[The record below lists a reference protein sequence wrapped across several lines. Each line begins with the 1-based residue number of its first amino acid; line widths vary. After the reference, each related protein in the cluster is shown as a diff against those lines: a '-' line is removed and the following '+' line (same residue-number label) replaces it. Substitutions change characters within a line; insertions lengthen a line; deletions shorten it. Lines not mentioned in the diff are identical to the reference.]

1 MRINRLNQGEVTN
14 AMVVECDVLIIGGG
28 AAAGRAAIKAHDQG
42 ASVAVVMKGLFGT
55 SGASAYK
62 IAEIAGYNV
71 ADGEVDS
78 SDSPQD
84 HYEDIM
90 RMAAGMADPKLAK
103 ILAEGAIES
112 LRYLEKMEVPFH
124 KSENGKYMEVLGC
137 FATKP
142 RMHFIPGHAEPI
154 VHAQKNEI
162 IKRGIPVHERTIL
175 TRFLVENNTIAGAVG
190 FNSQG
195 EEIVFNAKAVVMG
208 TGGAGQLFS
217 YNINPADITG
227 DGYSLGLHAGAE
239 VINMEFM
246 QAGPGMIYPC
256 KNMFNSWLWAFY
268 PKVTNGLGEEFLH
281 KYMPE
286 GMTVEQCMDLRSG
299 HYPFSTYDNSQWIDI
314 AIQTEIK
321 EGRGAAHGGV
331 NVDFT
336 GTSAD
341 VLPKNARG
349 EELRKSWEIT
359 LNWLIE
365 NRKLDLRTTPVEVA
379 ILGHAIN
386 GGLMIDE
393 KAQTTIAGLFAAG
406 ETAGGP
412 HGADR
417 LGGNMILTCQ
427 VFGKLAGQSAAEFAK
442 ANVLQPLP
450 MCQLEAERKRL
461 STLKGKQGD
470 FKPHNIK
477 KELQEIMWRYVL
489 VIRSEESLSTAI
501 EKLTELRKKC
511 RENISI
517 QNTKELMHAIEAES
531 LVLIGEVIARAARLR
546 KETRGSHFRVDH
558 PQRDD
563 KSHLYRIITR
573 LKDDSV
579 SSRTIASDAETV
591 KEYPYLIVHA

>member
-1 MRINRLNQGEVTN
+1 MI
-14 AMVVECDVLIIGGG
+14 VECDVLVIGGG
-28 AAAGRAAIKAHDQG
+28 AAAGRAAIEAYDQG

-71 ADGEVDS
+71 ADGEVDP
-78 SDSPQD
+78 SDSPQ
-84 HYEDIM
+84 HHFEDIM
-90 RMAAGMADPKLAK
+90 RMAAGMADPKLARL
-103 ILAEGAIES
+103 LAEGAIDS
-112 LRYLEKMEVPFH
+112 LRRLEKMNVPFH
-124 KSENGKYMEVLGC
+124 KSADGKYMEVLGC

-154 VHAQKNEI
+154 VHAQKSEI
-162 IKRGIPVHERTIL
+162 LNRGIPVYERTIL
-175 TRFLVENNTIAGAVG
+175 TRFLVRDNTIAGAIG

-195 EEIVFNAKAVVMG
+195 EEIVFCAKAVVMG

-227 DGYSLGLHAGAE
+227 DGYSLGLQAGAE

-286 GMTVEQCMDLRSG
+286 GMSVKQCMDLRSG
-299 HYPFSTYDNSQWIDI
+299 HYPFSSYDGSEWIDI

-321 EGRGAAHGGV
+321 EGRSGPHGGV
-331 NVDFT
+331 IVDFT
-336 GTSAD
+336 QVSEQD
-341 VLPKNARG
+341 LPKNARG
-349 EELRKSWEIT
+349 EELRKSWDIT
-359 LNWLIE
+359 RNWLIE
-365 NRKLDLRTTPVEVA
+365 NRKLDLLETPVEVA

-393 KAQTTIAGLFAAG
+393 KAQTTISGLFAAG

-427 VFGKLAGQSAAEFAK
+427 VFGKLAGHSAAEFAK
-442 ANVLQPLP
+442 GREQCDLP
-450 MCQLEAERKRL
+450 ASQLEEERERL
-461 STLKGKQGD
+461 RQMSGKQGD
-470 FKPHNIK
+470 YKPHMIK

-489 VIRSEESLSTAI
+489 VTRSEESLSTAVV
-501 EKLTELRKKC
+501 KLAELRKKC
-511 RENISI
+511 RENIAVT
-517 QNTKELMHAIEAES
+517 NTKEMMHAIEAENLA
-531 LVLIGEVIARAARLR
+531 LVGEVIARAARLR
-546 KETRGSHFRVDH
+546 KETRGSHFRVDY
-558 PQRDD
+558 PGRNDAGY
-563 KSHLYRIITR
+563 LYRIATR
-573 LKDDSV
+573 LENGEIR
-579 SSRTIASDAETV
+579 SRTIESSADTV
-591 KEYPYLIVHA
+591 KDYPYLIVHA